1 MAIARKP
8 VGKPAVPD
16 DAQAEQFIAGAG
28 QGAQPAPP
36 APPSPPSLPAEPDQ
50 PRGRV
55 PTMVR
60 FDPQLLMAVDAAAKR
75 RGISRSA
82 WIQYTLSQ
90 ALEEQ
95 A

>member
-8 VGKPAVPD
+8 VSKPAAPD

-28 QGAQPAPP
+28 QGAPPAPP
-36 APPSPPSLPAEPDQ
+36 AAPSPLPPADPDQ

-60 FDPQLLMAVDAAAKR
+60 FDPQLLIAVDAAAKR

-95 A
+95 V